1 VTGLSRVWYCRTCGY
16 EVNSGGRCHSCGERL
31 IESALSELREGEAI
45 DEVGYRLNAWED
57 EQRGQLIEALNEV
70 GIRHRFEV
78 DELVVD
84 SSDEAAVDAIVEA
97 CGATAED
104 AGPDQAAADD
114 GPLPGA
120 AQSPSPE
127 DLAIVDALYDAAW
140 RLKADPTDMV
150 ADRDLAAASVQVF
163 GIDRFYGVDTATWA
177 AIGRVTRRLLMA
189 LSAEEALEDEIRDS
203 AAILCRIAEPLV
215 APEST
220 DAEDAGL
227 APIASMWP
235 SPASPPAAG
244 GTEGAGSE
252 EAGGAGGGA
261 DEREQ
266 LVYEL
271 VGWLPEQ
278 RAWLSVLLQ
287 RDGIPHEWEGEDL
300 VVPAAFGDRA
310 EELFD
315 RVEREGHAAP
325 SPAPADAAWSDELE
339 PSEESGEEDEALYK
353 AICELFAAAD
363 RVAGDPEDISK
374 CAELVHATL
383 NVADSPV
390 PFGMTDVQWWQVRA
404 RAKSVAESIALH
416 ADEDVVRSGATSLR
430 DLLRGFV

>member
-1 VTGLSRVWYCRTCGY
+1 MSRVWYCRTCGY

-31 IESALSELREGEAI
+31 IESALGELREGEAI

-57 EQRGQLIEALNEV
+57 EQRGQLIGALNEA

-84 SSDEAAVDAIVEA
+84 SSDEAAVDTIVEA
-97 CGATAED
+97 CGATAEE
-104 AGPDQAAADD
+104 AGPDVAAGDAQWS
-114 GPLPGA
+114 GA
-120 AQSPSPE
+120 VQTASPE
-127 DLAIVDALYDAAW
+127 DLAIVDGLYDAAW

-189 LSAEEALEDEIRDS
+189 LSAEEALEDDIRDQ
-203 AAILCRIAEPLV
+203 AAILCRLAEPLV

-227 APIASMWP
+227 APIASVWP
-235 SPASPPAAG
+235 SVTVPAGGLAAG
-244 GTEGAGSE
+244 E
-252 EAGGAGGGA
+252 EAAT
-261 DEREQ
+261 DERDQ

-300 VVPAAFGDRA
+300 VVPAAFEARA

-325 SPAPADAAWSDELE
+325 APGPVDSDWSGELP
-339 PSEESGEEDEALYK
+339 PSDESGEEDEALYK

-363 RVAGDPEDISK
+363 RVSGDPEDISK

-383 NVADSPV
+383 NVADSPA

-404 RAKSVAESIALH
+404 RAKAVAESIALH
-416 ADEDVVRSGATSLR
+416 ADQEVVRSGASTLR
-430 DLLRGFV
+430 DLLRGYV